1 MFPLNEYLGYQVNIK
16 LIRGLSFVLDGI
28 NFGSEFS
35 AKFESLTALKHF
47 ADRVNEQETVYSNG
61 QVHWDLVNVEAPA
74 GAPEQDFKRYLD
86 TWSSIC
92 HPGKLL
98 KHMVNNPH
106 TDFGCIDKGVY
117 IEIDGKYTR
126 GAYDQLNT
134 KLYSKVTVTP
144 LWGHSSSWVPSV
156 FIGTEAILFMKGL
169 ADVADSEGG
178 FLETD
183 DYDAVIEHYGRSTL
197 GETLKYLSTIYP
209 AKQAFEHWVHG
220 QVVPF
225 MAQYYNRP
233 LAEIIPIVVSQYQH
247 GNSEITITRIQGANV
262 MEYCPSHTPHASF
275 EVNPEKLLKSI
286 QFDNIPAGFS
296 DDDEHDPFFLGQ
308 DDVESLE
315 EVQITLDAPVAAKL
329 NALLE
334 EGGLSSET

>member
-1 MFPLNEYLGYQVNIK
+1 MFPLNENLGYQVTIK

-28 NFGSEFS
+28 DFGSEFT
-35 AKFESLTALKHF
+35 AKFESLAALKHF
-47 ADRVNEQETVYSNG
+47 AERVNAQETVYGNG
-61 QVHWDLVNVEAPA
+61 QVYWDRINVEAPA

-98 KHMVNNPH
+98 NHMIDSPR

-134 KLYSKVTVTP
+134 TIYSKVAVTP
-144 LWGHSSSWVPSV
+144 LWGHSSSCTPSA
-156 FIGTEAILFMKGL
+156 FIGAEAILHMNGL
-169 ADVADSEGG
+169 VDIADSEGG
-178 FLETD
+178 FLEAD
-183 DYDAVIEHYGRSTL
+183 DYDAIIEHYGRSTL

-209 AKQAFEHWVHG
+209 AKQAFEYWVHG

-233 LAEIIPIVVSQYQH
+233 LAEIIPIVVSQHQQ
-247 GNSEITITRIQGANV
+247 GESEISISRVQGANV
-262 MEYCPSHTPHASF
+262 MEYRPNQTPHASF
-275 EVNPEKLLKSI
+275 EINPGKLLRSI
-286 QFDNIPAGFS
+286 HMAASAPAFM
-296 DDDEHDPFFLGQ
+296 DDEHDPFFLGE
-308 DDVESLE
+308 DDIESLE
-315 EVQITLDAPVAAKL
+315 EVSITLDASTAKKL

-334 EGGLSSET
+334 DGGPSTEA